1 MMPSTEDQPSYVVQH
16 PTQYRYQRSYNVDPN
31 QRQSWDEGIHMP
43 QRNTPYFN
51 PAYGLSVAG
60 PSQPNSGLNS
70 VSSPPM
76 RNNSMDIPAQSHE
89 YSELMGQ
96 VEPTPRAG
104 HREPR
109 CALSFNVHKRSWNP
123 CLRTSAKEALVD
135 LPQGYPEFEWLRDD
149 NARHLM
155 MSTGKLFN
163 TQEFITQS
171 GFWVEG
177 GYFITTLHFGS
188 WMKSGEQ
195 PIQQTL
201 ELYRGRRDYGFA
213 VSTMYCNTTGIY
225 EDDNFVRVYLMKWNL
240 ENDLAVF
247 APIVKNRDQTA
258 PSMIPTGCIVESD
271 ALFQY
276 FDRLNGVDM
285 FAVGYNNLP
294 DLDIASYLSEF
305 AAEVPSINGT
315 AIDYSS
321 MIRPNFKSVAV
332 GSIRDIDPV
341 RSELM
346 VDCTAWKG
354 FFGGLIAIRYQHSQS
369 NIQPLVIGHIVSA
382 RGNERFNRARFIP
395 AGLREYLK
403 QVNPFQIGH
412 EPGELGF
419 PRVSIATIPL
429 PMEIAR
435 FPNGYIRHHAPS
447 FAMPRHPYRRGPQRH
462 LGSLHRFTSS

>member
-1 MMPSTEDQPSYVVQH
+1 MPSTEDRPSFVVQH
-16 PTQYRYQRSYNVDPN
+16 PTQYRYRRNYNVDPN
-31 QRQSWDEGIHMP
+31 QRQSWAEGVHRP
-43 QRNTPYFN
+43 QSSTPYFN
-51 PAYGLSVAG
+51 PTYGLD
-60 PSQPNSGLNS
+60 
-70 VSSPPM
+70 
-76 RNNSMDIPAQSHE
+76 SMDIPAQLHE
-89 YSELMGQ
+89 YSESMGR
-96 VEPTPRAG
+96 VEPTPRARD
-104 HREPR
+104 REPR

-149 NARHLM
+149 NARRLM

-163 TQEFITQS
+163 MQEFITQS

-188 WMKSGEQ
+188 WIKSGEQ
-195 PIQQTL
+195 PTQQML
-201 ELYRGRRDYGFA
+201 EQYRGRKGYVGFA
-213 VSTMYCNTTGIY
+213 VSTMYCNTASIY
-225 EDDNFVRVYLMKWNL
+225 EDDNFVEVYLMKWNL

-247 APIVKNRDQTA
+247 APIVKDRDQTA

-276 FDRLNGVDM
+276 FDRLNGIDM
-285 FAVGYNNLP
+285 FAVGYNNFP
-294 DLDIASYLSEF
+294 DLDISSYLSEF
-305 AAEVPSINGT
+305 AAEVPSIHGT
-315 AIDYSS
+315 AIDYNS

-382 RGNERFNRARFIP
+382 RGNERFNRARLIP

-403 QVNPFQIGH
+403 QVKPFQIEY

-429 PMEIAR
+429 PMEMAH
-435 FPNGYIRHHAPS
+435 FPNGYIRHHPLP
-447 FAMPRHPYRRGPQRH
+447 FAMPRHPYRRA
-462 LGSLHRFTSS
+462 HRGT